1 MELVSL
7 DSTKKTP
14 EVLLDPDGKIRIGGR
29 SIPEDASKFY
39 EFILNW
45 VLEYLN
51 NPRDTTTVDIELE
64 YFNSGSAK
72 YVMQILR
79 ELSELVSDGR
89 KLNTATLDKTAS
101 TPDDVPDVD
110 VETMCKQADTWV
122 DEGQVSTTRPPCAVN
137 ARTIASTRSAPS

>member
-14 EVLLDPDGKIRIGGR
+14 EVLLDPEGKIRIGGR

-39 EFILNW
+39 DFILNW
-45 VLEYLN
+45 VLEYVES
-51 NPRDTTTVDIELE
+51 PKDSTTVDIELE

-79 ELSELVSDGR
+79 ELSELHSSNRDLQVNWYYEEGDDDILERGEYYSSI
-89 KLNTATLDKTAS
+89 LDLEINFI
-101 TPDDVPDVD
+101 
-110 VETMCKQADTWV
+110 ET
-122 DEGQVSTTRPPCAVN
+122 E
-137 ARTIASTRSAPS
+137 

>member
-14 EVLLDPDGKIRIGGR
+14 QVLLDPEGKIRIGGR

-39 EFILNW
+39 DFILNW
-45 VLEYLN
+45 VMEYLE
-51 NPRDTTTVDIELE
+51 NPKDKTTVDIELE

-79 ELSELVSDGR
+79 ELSELHTKNKDLQVNWYYEEGDDDILERGEYYSSI
-89 KLNTATLDKTAS
+89 LELDINFI
-101 TPDDVPDVD
+101 
-110 VETMCKQADTWV
+110 ET
-122 DEGQVSTTRPPCAVN
+122 E
-137 ARTIASTRSAPS
+137 

>member
-14 EVLLDPDGKIRIGGR
+14 EVLLDPEGKIRIGGR

-39 EFILNW
+39 DFILNW
-45 VLEYLN
+45 VLEYVES
-51 NPRDTTTVDIELE
+51 PRDNTTVDIELE

-79 ELSELVSDGR
+79 ELSELHSSNRDLKVNWYYEEGDDDILERGEYYSSI
-89 KLNTATLDKTAS
+89 LDLEINFI
-101 TPDDVPDVD
+101 
-110 VETMCKQADTWV
+110 ET
-122 DEGQVSTTRPPCAVN
+122 E
-137 ARTIASTRSAPS
+137 